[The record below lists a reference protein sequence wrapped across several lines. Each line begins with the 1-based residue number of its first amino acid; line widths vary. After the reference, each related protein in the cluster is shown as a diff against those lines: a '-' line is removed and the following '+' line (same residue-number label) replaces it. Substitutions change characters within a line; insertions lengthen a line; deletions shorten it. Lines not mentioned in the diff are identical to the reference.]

1 MSTNNY
7 TTLSMPEINAFKM
20 DGLGN
25 DFVIIDRRKNEINL
39 SKEQIIKIGN
49 RNNVGFDQIIF
60 IEKEDKGIFPITIFN
75 PDGVEIGACGNG
87 SRCIAYLISKENNQ
101 RFIKLKADKK
111 ILEAEILSEKLVRIN
126 MGLPEFK
133 GDKSIPIKEGLNP
146 RKVSIDFIE
155 KKYGSGICVNVGN
168 PHIIFFVKDCEKID
182 IKKIGPKIE
191 NHHYFPER
199 INVTF
204 AEVSDDCKNIKVN
217 VWERGAGQTKACGTA
232 ACATVV
238 AGYLNQLT
246 EKICNVHFK
255 EGTLEIVYDLGG
267 GNVYMTGPVSD
278 IKEITLKI

>member
-126 MGLPEFK
+126 MGLPEFED
-133 GDKSIPIKEGLNP
+133 DKSIPIKEGLDP
-146 RKVSIDFIE
+146 RKVSIDFM
-155 KKYGSGICVNVGN
+155 KKEYGNGICVNVGN
-168 PHIIFFVKDCEKID
+168 PHIVFFVKDCEKID
-182 IKKIGPKIE
+182 IQKIGPKIE

-204 AEVSDDCKNIKVN
+204 AEVADDCENIKVN

-246 EKICNVHFK
+246 EKICKVHFK
-255 EGTLEIVYDLGG
+255 EGALDITFDMGG

>member
-1 MSTNNY
+1 MNKDTNQN
-7 TTLSMPEINAFKM
+7 MPLINAYVM

-25 DFVIIDRRKNEINL
+25 NFIIIDRRKNPLEIN
-39 SKEQIIKIGN
+39 KDKI
-49 RNNVGFDQIIF
+49 VGLVNKKIFPFDQLIT
-60 IEKEDKGIFPITIFN
+60 IEKELKSIFPIKIYN
-75 PDGVEIGACGNG
+75 PDGIEVGACGNG

-101 RFIKLKADKK
+101 KTIKLEADKK

-133 GDKSIPIKEGLNP
+133 DHKSIPIKEGLNP
-146 RKVSIDFIE
+146 RKVSIDFME
-155 KKYGSGICVNVGN
+155 KEYGSGICVNVGN
-168 PHIIFFVKDCEKID
+168 PHIIFFVKDCEKVD
-182 IKKIGPKIE
+182 IQKIGPKIE

-204 AEVSDDCKNIKVN
+204 AEVSGDCKNIKVN

-255 EGTLEIVYDLGG
+255 KGTLEIVFDLGG
-267 GNVYMTGPVSD
+267 GNVYMTGSVSD

>member
-1 MSTNNY
+1 MD
-7 TTLSMPEINAFKM
+7 IKAFKM

-25 DFVIIDRRKNEINL
+25 DFVIVDRRKSEINL
-39 SKEQIIKIGN
+39 TKEQIIKIGD

-60 IEKEDKGIFPITIFN
+60 IEKKVKDVLPIKIYN
-75 PDGVEIGACGNG
+75 PDGIEVGACGNG

-101 RFIKLKADKK
+101 KTIKLEAQNK

-133 GDKSIPIKEGLNP
+133 DNKSIPIKEGLDP
-146 RKVSIDFIE
+146 RKVSIDFIQKE
-155 KKYGSGICVNVGN
+155 YGNGICVNVGN
-168 PHIIFFVKDCEKID
+168 PHIVFFVKDCEKID
-182 IKKIGPKIE
+182 IQKIGPKIE

-204 AEVSDDCKNIKVN
+204 AEVADDYENIKVN

-246 EKICNVHFK
+246 EKICKVHFK
-255 EGTLEIVYDLGG
+255 EGTLEIIFDIGG
-267 GNVYMTGPVSD
+267 GNVYMTGPVSE

>member
-1 MSTNNY
+1 MD
-7 TTLSMPEINAFKM
+7 IKAFKM

-39 SKEQIIKIGN
+39 SKEQIIKIGD

-60 IEKEDKGIFPITIFN
+60 VEKEVKDVFPIKIYN
-75 PDGVEIGACGNG
+75 PDGIEVGACGNG

-101 RFIKLKADKK
+101 KTVKLEAEKK

-126 MGLPEFK
+126 MGLPEFED
-133 GDKSIPIKEGLNP
+133 DKSIPIKKGLDP
-146 RKVSIDFIE
+146 RKVSIDFM
-155 KKYGSGICVNVGN
+155 KKEYGNGICVNVGN
-168 PHIIFFVKDCEKID
+168 PHIVFFVKDCEKID
-182 IKKIGPKIE
+182 IQKIGPKIE

-204 AEVSDDCKNIKVN
+204 AEVADDCENIKVN

-246 EKICNVHFK
+246 EKICKVHFK
-255 EGTLEIVYDLGG
+255 EGALDIAFDMGG
-267 GNVYMTGPVSD
+267 GNVYMTGSVSD
-278 IKEITLKI
+278 IREITLKI

>member
-1 MSTNNY
+1 MD
-7 TTLSMPEINAFKM
+7 IKAFKM

-25 DFVIIDRRKNEINL
+25 DFVIIDRRKSGINL
-39 SKEQIIKIGN
+39 TKEQIIKIGD

-60 IEKEDKGIFPITIFN
+60 IEKKVEEVFPIKIYN
-75 PDGVEIGACGNG
+75 PDGIEVGACGNG

-101 RFIKLKADKK
+101 KNVKLEAKKK

-133 GDKSIPIKEGLNP
+133 DNKSIPIKKELDP
-146 RKVSIDFIE
+146 RKVSIDFM
-155 KKYGSGICVNVGN
+155 KKEYGNGICVNVGN
-168 PHIIFFVKDCEKID
+168 PHIVFFVKDCEKID
-182 IKKIGPKIE
+182 IQKIGPKIE

-204 AEVSDDCKNIKVN
+204 AEVADDCENIKVN

-246 EKICNVHFK
+246 EKICRVHFK
-255 EGTLEIVYDLGG
+255 EGALDIKFDMSE

>member
-1 MSTNNY
+1 MNNY

-60 IEKEDKGIFPITIFN
+60 IEKEDKGIFPITIYN

-111 ILEAEILSEKLVRIN
+111 ILEAKILSEKLVRIN
-126 MGLPEFK
+126 MGLPEFED
-133 GDKSIPIKEGLNP
+133 DKSIPIKKGLDP
-146 RKVSIDFIE
+146 RKVSIDFM
-155 KKYGSGICVNVGN
+155 KKEYGNGICVNVGN
-168 PHIIFFVKDCEKID
+168 PHIVFFVKDCEKID
-182 IKKIGPKIE
+182 IQKIGPKIE

-204 AEVSDDCKNIKVN
+204 AEVADDCENIKVN

-246 EKICNVHFK
+246 EKICKVHFK
-255 EGTLEIVYDLGG
+255 EGALDITFDMGG

>member
-1 MSTNNY
+1 MD
-7 TTLSMPEINAFKM
+7 IKAFKM

-25 DFVIIDRRKNEINL
+25 DFVIVDRRKSEINL
-39 SKEQIIKIGN
+39 TKEQIIKIGD

-60 IEKEDKGIFPITIFN
+60 IEKKVKDVLPIKIYN
-75 PDGVEIGACGNG
+75 PDGIEVGACGNG

-101 RFIKLKADKK
+101 KTIKLEAQNK
-111 ILEAEILSEKLVRIN
+111 ILEAEILGEKLVRIN

-133 GDKSIPIKEGLNP
+133 DNKSIPIKEGLDP
-146 RKVSIDFIE
+146 RKVSIDFIQKE
-155 KKYGSGICVNVGN
+155 YGNGICVNVGN
-168 PHIIFFVKDCEKID
+168 PHIVFFVKDCEKID
-182 IKKIGPKIE
+182 IQKIGPKIE

-204 AEVSDDCKNIKVN
+204 AEVADDYENIKVN

-246 EKICNVHFK
+246 EKICKVHFK
-255 EGTLEIVYDLGG
+255 EGTLEIIFDMGG
-267 GNVYMTGPVSD
+267 GNVYMTGPVSE

>member
-1 MSTNNY
+1 MD
-7 TTLSMPEINAFKM
+7 IKAFKM

-39 SKEQIIKIGN
+39 SKEQIIKIGD

-60 IEKEDKGIFPITIFN
+60 IEKEVKDVFPIKIYN
-75 PDGVEIGACGNG
+75 PDGIEVGACGNG
-87 SRCIAYLISKENNQ
+87 SRCIAYLISKENNKKTV
-101 RFIKLKADKK
+101 KLEAEKK
-111 ILEAEILSEKLVRIN
+111 ILEAEILSKKLVRIN
-126 MGLPEFK
+126 MGLPEFED
-133 GDKSIPIKEGLNP
+133 DKSIPIKEGLDP
-146 RKVSIDFIE
+146 RKVSIDFM
-155 KKYGSGICVNVGN
+155 KKEYGNGICVNVGN
-168 PHIIFFVKDCEKID
+168 PHIVFFVKDCEKID
-182 IKKIGPKIE
+182 IQKIGPKIE

-204 AEVSDDCKNIKVN
+204 AEVADDCENIKVN

-246 EKICNVHFK
+246 EKICKVHFK
-255 EGTLEIVYDLGG
+255 EGTLEIIFDMGG